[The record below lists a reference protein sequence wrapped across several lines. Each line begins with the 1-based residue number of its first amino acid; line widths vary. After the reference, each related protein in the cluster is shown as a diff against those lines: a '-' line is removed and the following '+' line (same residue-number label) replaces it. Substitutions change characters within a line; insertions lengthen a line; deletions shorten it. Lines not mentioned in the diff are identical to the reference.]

1 MKSYNLAMAKNFY
14 FYAITT
20 YIMLTVLSPIAMTV
34 AIIIGGLSSVKEAYG
49 RIAGEF
55 KKVNKAEWKEISN
68 AVYAKYE
75 VA

>member
-20 YIMLTVLSPIAMTV
+20 YITFIVISPIAMTM
-34 AIIIGGLSSVKEAYG
+34 AMIIGGLSSVKDTYG

-55 KKVNKAEWKEISN
+55 KKVNKVEWKEISN
-68 AVYAKYE
+68 AVYAKYG